1 MDFVNL
7 ILNLNHT
14 NDGDLFIS
22 IAKVSGGTSTLCQ
35 YLGQGGQ
42 NFTNTVFDDSATI
55 SITQGTPPFTGRFIP
70 QTLLSVFRGIEL
82 SGDWVLR
89 IFDKGTGNSGS
100 LLNWN
105 MEITYCPTISIR
117 KIEQIIPNNFS
128 LEQNYPNPFNS
139 STKIKFSILNPNFTT
154 IKIFDILGKE
164 ITTLVNEYLSNGN
177 YETFWN
183 AHNISS
189 GIYIYKITSG
199 EFVSS
204 KKMLIIR

>member
-1 MDFVNL
+1 M
-7 ILNLNHT
+7 
-14 NDGDLFIS
+14 
-22 IAKVSGGTSTLCQ
+22 
-35 YLGQGGQ
+35 
-42 NFTNTVFDDSATI
+42 
-55 SITQGTPPFTGRFIP
+55 
-70 QTLLSVFRGIEL
+70 